1 MDIKE
6 IIDTCENPE
15 PIWVAY
21 PESKTFQV
29 LLRPAGIKQEEFMEK
44 ARRIEWDEALME
56 RRVVVDR
63 EAYLTLYNPH
73 TIVDWKGL
81 HVSDLRRLV
90 LIKNF
95 RKVMKF
101 KDEIACDDTARM
113 LLMQHSPLFS
123 AWVKQ
128 TTRNIEL
135 FNAERERISGGN

>member
-6 IIDTCENPE
+6 IIDTSETPD
-15 PIWVAY
+15 PVWVAY

-56 RRVVVDR
+56 RRIVVDR
-63 EAYLTLYNPH
+63 EAYLTLFNPH

-81 HVSDLRRLV
+81 YAADLRKLV
-90 LIKNF
+90 LIKNI
-95 RKVMKF
+95 RKVMKI
-101 KDEIACDDTARM
+101 KDEFACDDTSRM
-113 LLMQHSPLFS
+113 LMMQHSPVFS

-128 TTRNIEL
+128 TTRNIEM
-135 FNAERERISGGN
+135 FNAERERASEGN